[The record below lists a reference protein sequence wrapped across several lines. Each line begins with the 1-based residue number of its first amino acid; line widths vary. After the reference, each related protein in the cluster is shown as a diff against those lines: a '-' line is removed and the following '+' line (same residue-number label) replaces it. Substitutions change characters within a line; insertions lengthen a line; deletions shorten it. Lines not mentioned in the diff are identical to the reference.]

1 MQEITALSAN
11 IIRNQNDK
19 IHILDSMRQV
29 RLIS

>member
-11 IIRNQNDK
+11 VIRNLNDK

-29 RLIS
+29 RLIN